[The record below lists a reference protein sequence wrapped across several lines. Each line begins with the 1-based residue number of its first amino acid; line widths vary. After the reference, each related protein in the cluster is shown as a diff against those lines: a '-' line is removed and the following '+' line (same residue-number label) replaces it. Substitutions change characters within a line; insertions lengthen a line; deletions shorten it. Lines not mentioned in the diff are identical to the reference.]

1 MRVSV
6 LRPPRTVNMYKILL
20 VDDDEQ
26 LRGLIQMFLVQ
37 KGYQVLVT
45 DNGEQALEVL
55 QAEKPDLLV
64 LDLTMP
70 KKNGYEV
77 CKAIRSN
84 PNLEISRIKII
95 VASAKQYPL
104 DIRAAQEAGADDYLT
119 KPYHTGDLLAAIEEL
134 LGK

>member
-1 MRVSV
+1 
-6 LRPPRTVNMYKILL
+6 MYKILL